1 MAKKM
6 MHMKT
11 WIMEV
16 APSPLVLP
24 LKPSSH
30 SPKLETIREDR
41 AEGRDEN
48 DDGNSFLAWLV
59 IGALIYC
66 T

>member
-6 MHMKT
+6 MLMKS
-11 WIMEV
+11 WMEV

-24 LKPSSH
+24 LKPSH

-41 AEGRDEN
+41 AEGRDDN
-48 DDGNSFLAWLV
+48 DDGS
-59 IGALIYC
+59 
-66 T
+66 